1 MLYSFILTAVI
12 FTTEA
17 NAYIFQ
23 NEPKEFFRKPR
34 SKSRSKPRT
43 RSKRPKTKRR
53 T

>member
-12 FTTEA
+12 FTTDA
-17 NAYIFQ
+17 NAYIFS

-34 SKSRSKPRT
+34 SKTRSK
-43 RSKRPKTKRR
+43 SKRPKTKIR